1 MKETCVIFNGP
12 STAFQQIIDKENE
25 NRDTILNL
33 RDLVKT
39 MDSHESFNIWLE
51 ERKAEEPCI
60 LLGFGESF
68 SSIREHF
75 IDNLPGIL
83 QSLIESG
90 YINKCYFQNPPIAF
104 KKGLKRIFNEELQET
119 TYEYE
124 TVTKEKLLNIYQE
137 YKQELVGQDHALI
150 EILSTLYPLI
160 NKADEKPVI
169 MMFFGPAGVGKTESA
184 KIINNSLVKGELFRQ
199 QFSMFQTGEFASYL
213 FGGSIDSP
221 SLAKDLI
228 KREGNVI
235 LFDEFNRCPPT
246 FYSAFFQMFD
256 EGIYVDKNYE
266 VSLKNS
272 IIICTANYESRGEIL
287 SALGAPLFS
296 RFDHFISFSP
306 LSKEAKEILIRKK
319 YIQILEN
326 WDSKDR
332 EILEESGN
340 LETLIEHVDS
350 FTNAR
355 NIEKGVKGSMARTL
369 VLNMLEEYKK
379 EISD

>member
-1 MKETCVIFNGP
+1 MREVCTIFNGP
-12 STAFQQIIDKENE
+12 SAAFQKIIDEENKS
-25 NRDTILNL
+25 RDTILNL
-33 RDLVKT
+33 RDFVKIT
-39 MDSHESFNIWLE
+39 DSQDSFNSWIE
-51 ERKAEEPCI
+51 ERKNEEPCTF
-60 LLGFGESF
+60 LGFGESF

-75 IDNLPGIL
+75 IDNLPEIL
-83 QSLIESG
+83 WNLIDLG
-90 YINKCYFQNPPIAF
+90 YINRCYFQNPPINF
-104 KKGLKRIFNEELQET
+104 KKELKRKFNDNLSEI

-124 TVTKEKLLNIYQE
+124 LVTKEKLLNIYKE
-137 YKQELVGQDHALI
+137 YKQEIVGQDQPLI

-184 KIINNSLVKGELFRQ
+184 KIINNSLVRGELFRQ

-221 SLAKDLI
+221 CLAKDLI

-256 EGIYVDKNYE
+256 EGIYVDKNFE

-287 SALGAPLFS
+287 SALGSPLFS
-296 RFDHFISFSP
+296 RFDHFISFNP
-306 LSKEAKEILIRKK
+306 LSREAKETLIRNKF
-319 YIQILEN
+319 
-326 WDSKDR
+326 S
-332 EILEESGN
+332 EILKSWDADDTNILQKDEILKN
-340 LETLIEHVDS
+340 LINHADS

-369 VLNMLEEYKK
+369 VLNMLEEYEKG
-379 EISD
+379 INV